1 MKHSKREDKQN
12 VAVTEESGVALHLY
26 PAQYQSQYASPPRGM
41 AGDFQPQ
48 GMARA
53 PHPQDTGMGPQYPQ
67 DMTGM
72 GTQYPQDMTGMGP
85 QYPQAMTGMGPQYPQ
100 DMTGM
105 GPQYPQDM
113 TGMGT
118 QYPQD
123 MTGMGPQY
131 PQDMTG
137 MGTQYPQAMT
147 SAPYSQAMVRDAN
160 QQQDIPNGNE
170 LVYTDS
176 MIISIV
182 SCLFCWIIGLFAIS
196 KARNLAKVLPRL
208 LTLFLTYM
216 VLEAREAFR
225 HGDIARAVALSQTA
239 RKMAIAG
246 IVLGLIIIVLNVM
259 RSALDLF

>member
-1 MKHSKREDKQN
+1 MFFLQ
-12 VAVTEESGVALHLY
+12 L
-26 PAQYQSQYASPPRGM
+26 QSQYASPPRGM

-53 PHPQDTGMGPQYPQ
+53 PHPQD
-67 DMTGM
+67 
-72 GTQYPQDMTGMGP
+72 
-85 QYPQAMTGMGPQYPQ
+85 
-100 DMTGM
+100 
-105 GPQYPQDM
+105 
-113 TGMGT
+113 
-118 QYPQD
+118 
-123 MTGMGPQY
+123 TGMGPQY

-196 KARNLAKVLPRL
+196 KARNVSWSCLLILLFKALNMVTLKLKSVDVNLEGQQEENPHIFVL
-208 LTLFLTYM
+208 
-216 VLEAREAFR
+216 
-225 HGDIARAVALSQTA
+225 
-239 RKMAIAG
+239 
-246 IVLGLIIIVLNVM
+246 
-259 RSALDLF
+259 

>member
-1 MKHSKREDKQN
+1 MFFLQ
-12 VAVTEESGVALHLY
+12 L
-26 PAQYQSQYASPPRGM
+26 QSQYASPPRGM

-72 GTQYPQDMTGMGP
+72 GPQYPQDMTGMGP

-123 MTGMGPQY
+123 MTGMGTQY
-131 PQDMTG
+131 PQAMTG

-160 QQQDIPNGNE
+160 QQQDITNGNG
-170 LVYTDS
+170 LVYKDS

-182 SCLFCWIIGLFAIS
+182 SCLFCWIIGLLAIS
-196 KARNLAKVLPRL
+196 KARNVSWSCLFIFAFQSSEYGNPKVKISRCKSRR
-208 LTLFLTYM
+208 TTGGKSSYFYFIVT
-216 VLEAREAFR
+216 VKK
-225 HGDIARAVALSQTA
+225 AVCLVIYNCHSSQN
-239 RKMAIAG
+239 KM
-246 IVLGLIIIVLNVM
+246 
-259 RSALDLF
+259 